1 MAKSNPFANLA
12 SLSMR
17 QLRELARTLGVRRYS
32 SEDRDGLADAI
43 ASRLPEEK
51 VVATESFTEAAVVG
65 SYEAPVGG
73 SNQAAV
79 VGSYEAPVVGSYE
92 APVATSSTTEV
103 VGSYESQAS
112 ADLAAI
118 EAEMAPAPRPAA
130 ETRVVFLPR
139 DPQWA

>member
-43 ASRLPEEK
+43 ASRLPEDK

-65 SYEAPVGG
+65 SYEAPVVS

-79 VGSYEAPVVGSYE
+79 VGSYECQPGK
-92 APVATSSTTEV
+92 VA
-103 VGSYESQAS
+103 GR
-112 ADLAAI
+112 DR
-118 EAEMAPAPRPAA
+118 RPGRL
-130 ETRVVFLPR
+130 TVFKLL
-139 DPQWA
+139 W